1 MVLGKKAV
9 VAFVLAMMLL
19 PVLPA
24 ALADQTISV
33 ETDAKYYRPGETV
46 KIEGEAAAGAKV
58 HVTINMT
65 STQLFSVDVNAS
77 SVGEFNATYN
87 LAADAELGVYTVKAS
102 TATGTAQT
110 SFYVVKADLKEMAE
124 DIIQLAENAE
134 KEANETLKEL
144 KEEDVDIL
152 PSATENYDHGV
163 EALEKARSF
172 LAEGKYV
179 AAVEMAHSALVH
191 FGNSLRSAA
200 TSVKKD
206 AADEAH
212 EVMELRH
219 EIDRAYKLVAKLNA
233 TATRLK
239 EEGKDVSAIEA
250 KLKDAKS
257 HLDEASALFDE
268 GKLSEAESAYESAE
282 EAIEEAMGLLKGM
295 VAETKLEYME
305 RFRERLRE
313 RLNATEEAL
322 ERLREYIAGAKE
334 NATMARLRGIY
345 KQLEQIREKIL
356 EKSSDEAL
364 KGLKDA
370 SKGLDDSLDELDG
383 ESYGQALR
391 QMNRL
396 RATIQA
402 LEGSSDKWDKWGFN
416 STQLDEKI
424 GRNRE
429 RLEEILS
436 DLGKNKPKDA
446 EGIAEQ
452 GLEDLKNPQ
461 KWGHGPRDEGD
472 DEEKSPD
479 FPWSHWSGQG
489 GPQSHGKGGK

>member
-46 KIEGEAAAGAKV
+46 KIEGEAVAGAKV

-144 KEEDVDIL
+144 KEEGVDIL

-200 TSVKKD
+200 ISVKKD

-212 EVMELRH
+212 EAVELRQ

-250 KLKDAKS
+250 KLEDAES

-282 EAIEEAMGLLKGM
+282 EAIEEAIGLLKGM

-322 ERLREYIAGAKE
+322 E
-334 NATMARLRGIY
+334 RLRGIY

-424 GRNRE
+424 SRNRE
-429 RLEEILS
+429 RLEEILG

-446 EGIAEQ
+446 EGVAEQ

>member
-1 MVLGKKAV
+1 MALGKKAV

-87 LAADAELGVYTVKAS
+87 LAADAEIGVYTVKAS
-102 TATGTAQT
+102 TSTGAAQT
-110 SFYVVKADLKEMAE
+110 SFTVVKVDLKEMAE
-124 DIIQLAENAE
+124 EIIQLAENAG
-134 KEANETLKEL
+134 KEANETIKEL
-144 KEEDVDIL
+144 KDEGVDVL
-152 PSATENYDHGV
+152 PSATENYEHGV
-163 EALEKARSF
+163 DALEKARDL

-191 FGNSLRSAA
+191 FGNSVRAAVMSAKKEA
-200 TSVKKD
+200 EDETHESV
-206 AADEAH
+206 
-212 EVMELRH
+212 ELRQ
-219 EIDRAYKLVAKLNA
+219 EIDRAQKLVAKLNV
-233 TATRLK
+233 TVIRLK
-239 EEGKDVSAIEA
+239 EEGRDVPAIEA
-250 KLKDAKS
+250 KLDEAKS
-257 HLDEASALFDE
+257 QLDQASALFIE
-268 GKLSEAESAYESAE
+268 GKLQEAEAAFESAK
-282 EAIEEAMGLLKGM
+282 EAVEEAMDLLKEM
-295 VAETKLEYME
+295 VTETKLEYME
-305 RFRERLRE
+305 RFRERLQE

-322 ERLREYIAGAKE
+322 DRLREYIAEAKE

-345 KQLEQIREKIL
+345 MQLEHIREKIL
-356 EKSSDEAL
+356 EKSSDEAM

-396 RATIQA
+396 RASIQA
-402 LEGSSDKWDKWGFN
+402 MEGSSDKWVRWGFN
-416 STQLDEKI
+416 ETQLDEKI
-424 GRNRE
+424 SRNRE
-429 RLEEILS
+429 RLEEILK

-446 EGIAEQ
+446 EDIAEQ

-461 KWGHGPRDEGD
+461 KWGRGPRDEGD